1 MIICFYGTDK
11 KAVKRIL
18 REGFQ
23 KDIYFA
29 RQLEDAL
36 EFGGPYVFFVRF
48 EENEF
53 VGLRWNVWWQFH
65 PARAIPATK
74 IEKVVKYSQL
84 LIHNNQGK

>member
-1 MIICFYGTDK
+1 MIICFHGTRK
-11 KAVKRIL
+11 RAVKGIL
-18 REGFQ
+18 CKGFR
-23 KDIYFA
+23 KDTYFA
-29 RQLEDAL
+29 RHLEDAL

-53 VGLRWNVWWQFH
+53 VGLRWNGWWQFH
-65 PARAIPATK
+65 PSRAIPATK